1 MLNEEDKMGF
11 LSNIFTWQ
19 HLINLLDI
27 GVVWYAIYKLMMLL
41 RGTKAVQLFKGVLV
55 IIVIKLIS
63 WYLGLR
69 TVSWITDQIINWGII
84 AIIVIFQP
92 EIRRGLE
99 HLGRGSL
106 FFNNKK
112 KRNEAQEKMI
122 QALDKAIQYM
132 SKRRIGALM
141 TIEMNTGLEDYIETG
156 IPLDADVS
164 GELLINI
171 FIPNTPLHD
180 GAVIIKN
187 NRIAVAAAYLPLS
200 ESNLIPKELGTRH
213 RAAVGI
219 SEVTDALT
227 IVISEETG
235 AVTITKNNELIRNLT
250 RQDYL
255 KLLHNELVPEEE
267 KKQKNIFVRI
277 VNKAKNRKAR
287 KEKRNSHVAGHKR
300 GRKH

>member
-1 MLNEEDKMGF
+1 MNLNWG
-11 LSNIFTWQ
+11 
-19 HLINLLDI
+19 NLLTLGNLVNVLDI
-27 GVVWYAIYKLMMLL
+27 LVVWFVIYELIVML
-41 RGTKAVQLFKGVLV
+41 RGTKAIQLFRGVILILV
-55 IIVIKLIS
+55 VKVIS
-63 WYLGLR
+63 SYFGLN
-69 TVSWITDQIINWGII
+69 TVSWLMDQVINWGVIAVII
-84 AIIVIFQP
+84 IFQP

-106 FFNNKK
+106 FV
-112 KRNEAQEKMI
+112 RMRHENEAANKMI
-122 QALDKAIQYM
+122 AGLDKAIQYM

-141 TIEMNTGLEDYIETG
+141 TIQQDTGLEDYIETG
-156 IPLDADVS
+156 INLDAELT

-180 GAVIIKN
+180 GAVIIRN

-235 AVTITKNNELIRNLT
+235 EVSITKNNELLRGLT
-250 RQDYL
+250 QEDYL
-255 KLLHNELVPEEE
+255 KFLRHELVNEEA
-267 KKQKNIFVRI
+267 
-277 VNKAKNRKAR
+277 AKNHNFLETALDWID
-287 KEKRNSHVAGHKR
+287 KRIHG
-300 GRKH
+300 GRS